1 MAVAALFFQSFFPVK
16 FGGYADLWGCQHYHI
31 TVFMMIR
38 GSHAIFFSGTTVD
51 GNQKSCEHL
60 LSLLVFVP
68 PYLNDG
74 FERTILETVVGNG
87 ISEASRVGGA
97 ICTELASFY
106 GNLRGPPP
114 SPPPPRN
121 KSLVRPFL
129 REANG

>member
-38 GSHAIFFSGTTVD
+38 GSHAIFFSATTVD

-97 ICTELASFY
+97 IYTELASFY
-106 GNLRGPPP
+106 GNLRGPPQVHP
-114 SPPPPRN
+114 PQEISP
-121 KSLVRPFL
+121 
-129 REANG
+129 